1 MTTIK
6 FIQAFRRFLLVSIVS
21 ILLSCDSDY
30 ETTFKESPDER
41 VRQALNDYNALLMDA
56 PNGWRGMLYTGTGAG
71 YFYYF
76 QFSSD
81 GKVSMM
87 SDFNEQTASES
98 MTSSWMLKALQ
109 KPTLSFDTYSYIHLP
124 ADPDGDVNGGGNGQ
138 GLLSDFEFTF
148 SETKGDTVFMKGLKH
163 NTELILVRA
172 TVEESESILNQQIV
186 AILQSTKQYTTV
198 NKGLRLLLPDNTILP
213 LAIDVSHKLFGA
225 QYLSADGS
233 AIQTF
238 ISPFTF
244 SIEGIQLRDTLTI
257 GGYNI
262 RTLTWDSG
270 NNFYTI
276 QLDDEMALTNSTDP
290 IIFTPSTPLHALMG
304 SEYKI
309 VHVPANPGVNRLPG
323 QSDQFVEAYNA
334 AAEELINGAFRVTMH
349 ELNLVFN
356 HLDKQVYFDVLI
368 SQTSE
373 EGVTSYFIA
382 EYIFDYTID
391 DTGSLDLTPVAAND
405 TGQAISFELRLFLQ
419 RLENDHFTMHYL
431 AGGFEL
437 IGGFY
442 SQENPAFT
450 FGGYLRK

>member
-1 MTTIK
+1 MTIIK
-6 FIQAFRRFLLVSIVS
+6 FIRASRFFPLTCMLTL
-21 ILLSCDSDY
+21 LLSCDNDY
-30 ETTFKESPDER
+30 ETIFKESPDER
-41 VRQALNDYNALLMDA
+41 VQQALNGYNTLLTDA

-76 QFSSD
+76 KFND
-81 GKVSMM
+81 NGEVMM
-87 SDFNEQTASES
+87 VSDFNEETASTS
-98 MTSSWMLKALQ
+98 MTGSWMLKALQ

-138 GLLSDFEFTF
+138 GLISDFEFTF
-148 SETKGDTVFMKGLKH
+148 SKTSGDSVFMKGLKH
-163 NTELILVRA
+163 NTELVLVRA
-172 TVEESESILNQQIV
+172 TMEESESILSQE
-186 AILQSTKQYTTV
+186 ILAMLQKTKQYTAD
-198 NKGLRLLLPDNTILP
+198 NKGLRLLLPDDAALP
-213 LAIDVSHKLFGA
+213 LAIDVAHKLFGA

-244 SIEGIQLRDTLTI
+244 SIDGIQLRDTLTI

-262 RTLTWDSG
+262 RNLKWDA
-270 NNFYTI
+270 NNNVYTI
-276 QLDDEMALTNSTDP
+276 QLADETALINSIEP
-290 IIFTPSTPLHALMG
+290 LIFSPSTPLYSVIG
-304 SEYKI
+304 TEYKT
-309 VHVPANPGVNRLPG
+309 VHVPANPSVNRLAG
-323 QSDQFVEAYNA
+323 QSDQFVDAYNT
-334 AAEELINGAFRVTMH
+334 AAEELINGAFRVTLH

-356 HLDKQVYFDVLI
+356 RLDKQVYFDVLI

-391 DTGSLDLTPVAAND
+391 DTGSLDLIPVAAND

-419 RLENDHFTMHYL
+419 RLENDRFTMHYL

-442 SQENPAFT
+442 SQENPEFT